1 MYAKDGMRDI
11 FSQIL
16 SKLMEVLSISHS
28 KLSLSFSLASS
39 MSMANDIAV
48 CHSSANTERP
58 NEIARVICLLLFMD
72 LLENIL

>member
-39 MSMANDIAV
+39 MSMANDMAV
-48 CHSSANTERP
+48 CDYMSQF
-58 NEIARVICLLLFMD
+58 CKY
-72 LLENIL
+72 